1 MRAKIKHRRAASP
14 RRPGI
19 ARLRKQAILFRK
31 FVDRTL
37 KKALRAAPGAVTLT
51 AIATFR
57 EPGGSRK
64 QVIRNFP
71 PSPPSNA
78 RAPGTV

>member
-37 KKALRAAPGAVTLT
+37 KKALRAAPGAVP
-51 AIATFR
+51 
-57 EPGGSRK
+57 PGETWLSDRVDMLMRNRRIRRGPPLGS
-64 QVIRNFP
+64 
-71 PSPPSNA
+71 
-78 RAPGTV
+78 TE